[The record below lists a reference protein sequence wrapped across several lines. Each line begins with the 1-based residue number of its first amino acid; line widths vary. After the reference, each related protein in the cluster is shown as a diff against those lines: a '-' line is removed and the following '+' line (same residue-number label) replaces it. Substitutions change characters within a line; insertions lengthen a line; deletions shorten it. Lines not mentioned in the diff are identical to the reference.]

1 MPMDSNDKKPSVGK
15 SKNLLNSIEFA
26 ISGVKTVYKD
36 ERNMR
41 IHMFCAVLVIILG
54 LLLDLD
60 RFEWLWIGLCI
71 FLMLIM
77 EIINTVFENV
87 VNMVTN
93 DHFHPLGK
101 KVKDVA
107 AAAVLITA
115 IFSVFVGALIFLPKI
130 YQIMIH

>member
-26 ISGVKTVYKD
+26 ISGIKTAYKD

-54 LLLDLD
+54 LVLDLD

-77 EIINTVFENV
+77 EIINTIFENV

-93 DHFHPLGK
+93 HHFHPLGK

>member
-26 ISGVKTVYKD
+26 ISGIKTVYKD

-54 LLLDLD
+54 LLLGLD

-93 DHFHPLGK
+93 HHFHPLGK

-130 YQIMIH
+130 YQIIIH

>member
-54 LLLDLD
+54 LVLDLD

-93 DHFHPLGK
+93 HHFHPLGK

-130 YQIMIH
+130 YQKMIH

>member
-1 MPMDSNDKKPSVGK
+1 MDSNDKKPSVGK

-26 ISGVKTVYKD
+26 ISGIKTVYKD

-93 DHFHPLGK
+93 HHFHPLGK
-101 KVKDVA
+101 KIKDVA

-130 YQIMIH
+130 YQIIIH

>member
-93 DHFHPLGK
+93 HHFHPLGK

>member
-54 LLLDLD
+54 LVLDLD

-93 DHFHPLGK
+93 HHFHPLGK

>member
-26 ISGVKTVYKD
+26 ISGIKTAYKD

-54 LLLDLD
+54 LVLDLD
-60 RFEWLWIGLCI
+60 RFEWLWIGSCI

-77 EIINTVFENV
+77 EIINTIFENV

-93 DHFHPLGK
+93 HHFHPLGK

>member
-77 EIINTVFENV
+77 EIINTIFENV

-93 DHFHPLGK
+93 HHFHPLGK

>member
-26 ISGVKTVYKD
+26 ISGIKTVYKD

-54 LLLDLD
+54 LVLDLD

-93 DHFHPLGK
+93 HHFHPLGK

>member
-26 ISGVKTVYKD
+26 ISGIKTAYKD

-54 LLLDLD
+54 LVLDLD

-93 DHFHPLGK
+93 HHFHPLGK

>member
-26 ISGVKTVYKD
+26 ISGIKTVYKD

-54 LLLDLD
+54 LVLDLD

-77 EIINTVFENV
+77 EIINTIFENV

-93 DHFHPLGK
+93 HHFHPLGK

>member
-26 ISGVKTVYKD
+26 ISGIKTVYKD

-93 DHFHPLGK
+93 HHFHPLGK
-101 KVKDVA
+101 KIKDVA

-130 YQIMIH
+130 YQIIIH